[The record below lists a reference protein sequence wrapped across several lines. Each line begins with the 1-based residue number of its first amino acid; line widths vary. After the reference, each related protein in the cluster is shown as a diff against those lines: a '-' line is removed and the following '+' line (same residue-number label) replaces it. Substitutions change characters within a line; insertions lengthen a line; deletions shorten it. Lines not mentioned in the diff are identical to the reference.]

1 MRRWLFNLGYLWL
14 AGLIWPWFLFKYLT
28 TGKYRAG
35 LRQRLGG
42 LPARGSD
49 RPSIWVHAVSV
60 GELLQIKPLLAA
72 LRTRHPDHDIVITY
86 TTKTAAEIAARDFG
100 DYYHCYS
107 PVDLS
112 WVVAKFFRVLQP
124 RLLILVELELWPNW
138 LMHAGRIDVP
148 VLLANG
154 RISEK
159 SFGNY
164 RRFKW
169 LLQPAYDAIS
179 VWAMQ
184 DETYADRAKE
194 LSGALRGLSPQPA
207 HRSLGEGELGT
218 VPVVENGDSPS
229 AQNRAGDSPQ
239 VIVAGNL
246 KYDSLKAE
254 PDAEKAALFRTL
266 FALDDRPVLVCG
278 STHPGEHELL
288 VEMLPR
294 LGCRCVIVPRHP
306 ERYESVREL
315 LNKAG
320 ISWVNRSALTPGQPA
335 PADAVILLDTMGE
348 LAAVYAVADV
358 VFIGGSLIPHGGQNM
373 AEPVAL
379 GKATLFGPHTHNFK
393 ATVRELKEI
402 GGAIEVQ
409 DGAGLEREIKSML
422 QDPAR
427 REKIGKAG
435 QARLLASRGALQ
447 RYLELIDGLLHE

>member
-42 LPARGSD
+42 LPPRGGD
-49 RPSIWVHAVSV
+49 RPSIWLHAVSV

-72 LRTRHPDHDIVITY
+72 LKKQHPDHDIVITY

-138 LMHAGRIDVP
+138 LMHARHFGVP

-159 SFGNY
+159 SFRNY

-184 DETYADRAKE
+184 DETYAQRAKE
-194 LSGALRGLSPQPA
+194 LRGLHPK
-207 HRSLGEGELGT
+207 LGT

-229 AQNRAGDSPQ
+229 AQSRAGDSPQ

-246 KYDSLKAE
+246 KYDSLKGE

-266 FALDDRPVLVCG
+266 FSLDDRPVLVCG
-278 STHPGEHELL
+278 STHPGEHEII

-320 ISWVNRSALTPGQPA
+320 IRWVNRSALTPEQPA

-393 ATVRELKEI
+393 ATVRELKEC

-409 DGAGLEREIKSML
+409 DGAGLEREIKSLL
-422 QDPAR
+422 QDAAR
-427 REKIGKAG
+427 RETIGKAG

-447 RYLELIDGLLHE
+447 RYLELIDGLLHG

>member
-100 DYYHCYS
+100 DYFHCYS

-112 WVVAKFFRVLQP
+112 WVVAKFFRVLKP
-124 RLLILVELELWPNW
+124 KLLILVELELWPNW
-138 LMHAGRIDVP
+138 LMHARRIGVP

-179 VWAMQ
+179 IWAMQ
-184 DETYADRAKE
+184 DETYAERARE
-194 LSGALRGLSPQPA
+194 LSGVPGPESRVESKDTG
-207 HRSLGEGELGT
+207 LGT
-218 VPVVENGDSPS
+218 RD
-229 AQNRAGDSPQ
+229 AGH

-246 KYDSLKAE
+246 KYDSLKGE
-254 PDAEKAALFRTL
+254 PDAEKAALFRGL
-266 FALDDRPVLVCG
+266 FSLDDRPVLVCG
-278 STHPGEHELL
+278 STHPGEHEII

-320 ISWVNRSALTPGQPA
+320 IRWVNRSALTPEQPA

-409 DGAGLEREIKSML
+409 DGAELEREIKSLL

-447 RYLELIDGLLHE
+447 RYLELIDGLLKDGK

>member
-112 WVVAKFFRVLQP
+112 WVVAKFFRVLKP
-124 RLLILVELELWPNW
+124 KLLILVELELWPNW
-138 LMHAGRIDVP
+138 LMHARRIGVP

-184 DETYADRAKE
+184 DETYAERARE
-194 LSGALRGLSPQPA
+194 LSGVPGPESRVESKDTG
-207 HRSLGEGELGT
+207 LGT
-218 VPVVENGDSPS
+218 RD
-229 AQNRAGDSPQ
+229 AGH

-246 KYDSLKAE
+246 KYDSLKGE
-254 PDAEKAALFRTL
+254 PDAEKAALFRGL
-266 FALDDRPVLVCG
+266 FSLDDRPVLVCG
-278 STHPGEHELL
+278 STHPGEHEII

-294 LGCRCVIVPRHP
+294 LGCRCVLVPRHP

-320 ISWVNRSALTPGQPA
+320 IRWVNRSALSPEQPA

-409 DGAGLEREIKSML
+409 DGAELEREIKSLL

-447 RYLELIDGLLHE
+447 RYLELIDGLLKDGK